1 MVMSYP
7 YVILDISLQRHK
19 TRGHRQQPL
28 ELAFL
33 RLDHCGGALL
43 QWDEARLPGEEEE
56 RPDDSE
62 PLKWVRKSLGLD
74 GEVDDEERD
83 IMKTKEDPLTGSE
96 VRHSHGSLIIAF
108 TASSRE
114 SSCKRYSRNG

>member
-7 YVILDISLQRHK
+7 YVILDVSFQRHK
-19 TRGHRQQPL
+19 TRGHCQQPL

-33 RLDHCGGALL
+33 SLDQCGGALL

-62 PLKWVRKSLGLD
+62 HESHSS
-74 GEVDDEERD
+74 
-83 IMKTKEDPLTGSE
+83 GSE
-96 VRHSHGSLIIAF
+96 RAWAWMERRTMRKETS
-108 TASSRE
+108 
-114 SSCKRYSRNG
+114 